1 MDRLADALRG
11 VTTVICESQYRHADV
26 DLAIRNYHM
35 TATQAAS
42 LAARAGV
49 GRLVLFHLSDR
60 YRPEE
65 WRAMLAEARAVF
77 PATAFPDHW
86 ASAVGA

>member
-1 MDRLADALRG
+1 
-11 VTTVICESQYRHADV
+11 
-26 DLAIRNYHM
+26 M

-49 GRLVLFHLSDR
+49 GPLVLFHLSDR

-65 WRAMLAEARAVF
+65 WRAMLDEARDVF
-77 PATAFPDHW
+77 PATIFPDHW
-86 ASAVGA
+86 EAVLSG